1 MSTRLRQRASPRRK
15 AWQSTILTSSCA
27 ASSRASVRSASPR
40 SQQPLSSL
48 WHSRARDATRAART
62 SETLRPTAPPTASL
76 SSHTSLTCFTCMLH
90 ALDSDSPV
98 SLSLSLSLSLKTSR
112 GPPLREVRR
121 QVPNLRLVRAPGHP
135 RAHLRRVQLRLIPG
149 KVPYTFFLPS
159 LFNLARSHLFA
170 SCLTTPIHPHLTL
183 RCFFSLL
190 TRAGASSVAERESRT
205 RITARSAPCA
215 RKT

>member
-1 MSTRLRQRASPRRK
+1 M
-15 AWQSTILTSSCA
+15 
-27 ASSRASVRSASPR
+27 RSASPR

-48 WHSRARDATRAART
+48 WHSRARDVTRAART

-121 QVPNLRLVRAPGHP
+121 QVPNLRLVRAPVHP

-149 KVPYTFFLPS
+149 KVPYTFFFHLS
-159 LFNLARSHLFA
+159 FISH
-170 SCLTTPIHPHLTL
+170 TPICLHHVSQLPFLLISHSDASSRSSPGPVHHLWRSGNLGRVLLQGVHRVRERRARLDPPTHPPTHHTTHLTPPPPPPAHL
-183 RCFFSLL
+183 PPQ
-190 TRAGASSVAERESRT
+190 A
-205 RITARSAPCA
+205 
-215 RKT
+215 